1 LRCFSLELGGEGGE
15 RLGFDTESTG
25 KIYLRWFV
33 NSSTS
38 ILVGVVSGWVH
49 IKVDCKGS
57 FQNSPALKEF
67 SKQMLERG
75 YRHFV
80 VDLQS
85 CPVMDS
91 TFMGTLAGI
100 ALRLREFNNGSLL
113 VRNANER
120 NTDLLRNL
128 GLDNLFDVESKPSE
142 QTGKVIEATELS
154 EDRTLGRS
162 DQAQCMIEAH
172 EALVDADPGNLARF
186 KDVLEYLKQDLR
198 AGSK

>member
-1 LRCFSLELGGEGGE
+1 LGG
-15 RLGFDTESTG
+15 L
-25 KIYLRWFV
+25 

-38 ILVGVVSGWVH
+38 ILVGVVNGWIHV
-49 IKVDCKGS
+49 KVDGKGS
-57 FQNSPALKEF
+57 FQNSPGLKEF

-128 GLDNLFDVESKPSE
+128 GLNNLFDVESKPSE
-142 QTGKVIEATELS
+142 QTEKVVETTELS

-172 EALVDADPGNLARF
+172 EALVDADAGNLARF
-186 KDVLEYLKQDLR
+186 KDVLEYLKEDLR